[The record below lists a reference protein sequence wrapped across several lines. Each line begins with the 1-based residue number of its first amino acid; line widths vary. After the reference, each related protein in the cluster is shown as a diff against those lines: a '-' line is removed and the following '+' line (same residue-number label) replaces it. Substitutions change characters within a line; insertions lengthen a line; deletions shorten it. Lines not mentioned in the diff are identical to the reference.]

1 MVCERTIRL
10 GKQSAAAGEI
20 LREGSQVSMYAKE
33 QIYTR
38 TKSFRRRGIAFAMAS
53 GACYGLYTTFLTLAQ
68 TQGTWPQWLA
78 GHAWAGHEALSPFT
92 ATFAM
97 AALAAGLNDLF
108 SGIWSLAVCAKN
120 DQMGDL
126 VKTVATKPGWVMMA
140 SAAIGGPFA
149 ATCYVV
155 ALNAATQ
162 AGNPGVIVPIAALNV
177 TVGAILGRVMFKQQL
192 NGKSALGIAICLAA
206 GALIGG
212 ASVTSM
218 GPAATMACAFALLA
232 AIGWGFEGCVAG
244 FGTALIDYR
253 IGIAIRQLTAGV
265 LEAVVLFP
273 MLAAIGGDGSALPAV
288 VRAALISPALPIFAL
303 SGLFAMPAY
312 SFWYKG
318 NSMCGAALGMA
329 CNGMYAFWAPL
340 FMWLL
345 LGVAGIGGAPQ
356 NYPPLSP
363 AQWIGAGIMVAGIF
377 CIAWGQRSS
386 AADQKGEIETQH
398 QNAPM
403 RKVPLTP
410 LDAKRQPISYAI
422 VLLLAD
428 GTARNASDVV
438 RELTPLYGPH
448 RQLTEGAV
456 KDTLATGKENGLFS
470 IAAEGAAEQ
479 GPRYAI
485 TEFGLETVRAYLR

>member
-1 MVCERTIRL
+1 
-10 GKQSAAAGEI
+10 
-20 LREGSQVSMYAKE
+20 
-33 QIYTR
+33 
-38 TKSFRRRGIAFAMAS
+38 MAS

-78 GHAWAGHEALSPFT
+78 GHTWAGHEALSPFT

-120 DQMGDL
+120 GQMGDL
-126 VKTVATKPGWVMMA
+126 VKTVTTKPGWIMMA

-192 NGKSALGIAICLAA
+192 NGKSALGVAICLAA

-218 GPAATMACAFALLA
+218 GPAAAMACAFALLA

-253 IGIAIRQLTAGV
+253 IGIAIRQLTAGA
-265 LEAVVLFP
+265 LEAAVLFP
-273 MLAAIGGDGSALPAV
+273 MLTAIGGDGSALPAV
-288 VRAALISPALPIFAL
+288 ARAALMSPALPIFAL

-312 SFWYKG
+312 SLWYKG

-345 LGVAGIGGAPQ
+345 LGIAGIGGMPQ

-363 AQWIGAGIMVAGIF
+363 AQWIARASWLRAYFSSHGGNTRTDPIKRAKSKPSNKRPRCARLPLSHSTRSASLLVTRLSCCSPTELLAMRAM
-377 CIAWGQRSS
+377 SS
-386 AADQKGEIETQH
+386 ASSRHYMDHT
-398 QNAPM
+398 
-403 RKVPLTP
+403 
-410 LDAKRQPISYAI
+410 DS
-422 VLLLAD
+422 
-428 GTARNASDVV
+428 
-438 RELTPLYGPH
+438 
-448 RQLTEGAV
+448 
-456 KDTLATGKENGLFS
+456 
-470 IAAEGAAEQ
+470 
-479 GPRYAI
+479 
-485 TEFGLETVRAYLR
+485 